1 MKTTARLKRMGW
13 AATVLLAGAGVIC
26 AQSGPGAQTGPGA
39 GGAAVAGPDDA
50 MGFVGFEA
58 GLVGKT
64 VTGAPFSADFSNETV
79 QTLPDGNHI
88 DNKTSGTVARDS
100 EGRTRRDVT
109 LPLIGAFATANNGG
123 APPHAI
129 VISDPVADVSYVL
142 NVNRKEAREVK
153 LLRNL
158 LRGNGPPRQGGQNP
172 NVTTQPLGSQMI
184 AGVLAEGTRTIRTI
198 PAGQI
203 GNDKPIEL
211 TVDRWYS
218 SDLQTDVLI
227 KRTDLRGGTT
237 TFQLTNIVRAE
248 PDASLFQVPSDYTI
262 VQGRGPG
269 RFGPGRRGATPTP
282 LPPAQ
287 Q

>member
-1 MKTTARLKRMGW
+1 MKTTARVRRMGW
-13 AATVLLAGAGVIC
+13 AAAVLLAGAGVIC
-26 AQSGPGAQTGPGA
+26 AQSGPGGQPVGGPG
-39 GGAAVAGPDDA
+39 VAGPDDA
-50 MGFVGFEA
+50 LGFVGFEA
-58 GLVGKT
+58 GLIGKT

-79 QTLPDGNHI
+79 QTLGDGNRI

-109 LPLIGAFATANNGG
+109 LPLIGAFAAANSGG
-123 APPHAI
+123 VPPRAI
-129 VISDPVADVSYVL
+129 VINDPVAGVSYVL

-153 LLRNL
+153 QLRNL
-158 LRGNGPPRQGGQNP
+158 LRGNGPRQGGGSRGTAAD
-172 NVTTQPLGSQMI
+172 VTTQSLGTQTI

-203 GNDKPIEL
+203 GNEKLIEL

-237 TFQLTNIVRAE
+237 TFQLMNIVRAE
-248 PDASLFQVPSDYTI
+248 PDASLFHVPSDYTI

-269 RFGPGRRGATPTP
+269 RPGGRRGPAAPA
-282 LPPAQ
+282 PPSPQ